1 MYKKTITYEDFN
13 GETHTDDFYFNMSK
27 SEIMKLNL
35 DAENGNL
42 EGWVKQ
48 LIKETNTK
56 EIRKLFEKIILGAY
70 GEKSLDGMRFIK
82 SEEKAKEFAQTNAYD
97 ELFTELLSD
106 TDKFVEFVNG
116 IIPKSVSQQVQQQA
130 PHLAI
135 PAPPEK

>member
-13 GETHTDDFYFNMSK
+13 GEKHTDDFYFNMSK
-27 SEIMKLNL
+27 AEIMELNF
-35 DAENGNL
+35 DAKNGNL

-56 EIRKLFEKIILGAY
+56 EIKDLFKKIILSSY

-82 SEEKAKEFAQTNAYD
+82 SKEKAEEFSQTDAYS

-116 IIPKSVSQQVQQQA
+116 IVPKSVSQQIQNQQH
-130 PHLAI
+130 PAI